1 MAKVRTCLWFGK
13 DAEATIPFYV
23 SIVPDSRLDHIQ
35 RSPAAWPGAEAG
47 DVIVI
52 SFPVTEIIW
61 GRNDRPDAIREHE
74 LPF

>member
-1 MAKVRTCLWFGK
+1 MVREGRGGDHTLLRV
-13 DAEATIPFYV
+13 AIPFYV

-47 DVIVI
+47 DIVVI
-52 SFPVTEIIW
+52 SSPVTEIIW